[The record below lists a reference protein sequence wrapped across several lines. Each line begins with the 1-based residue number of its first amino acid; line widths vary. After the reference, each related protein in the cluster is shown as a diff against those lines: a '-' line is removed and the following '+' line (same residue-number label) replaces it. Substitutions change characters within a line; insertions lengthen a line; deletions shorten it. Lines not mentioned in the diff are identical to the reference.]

1 MNRRNFFKS
10 VGITLVGILFISK
23 TKGISKCS
31 WWGAIEC
38 SGQKGNLCSR
48 CKYTQDVNIP
58 KTRENR
64 WKMTI

>member
-38 SGQKGNLCSR
+38 SGQDGNLCSR
-48 CKYTQDVNIP
+48 CKYTIA
-58 KTRENR
+58 TGG
-64 WKMTI
+64 